1 MTYNLW
7 KRILSVCLCLVLFAS
22 LFPGLRASAQQGSEV
37 VVSSQANN
45 TLRQLAEELSL
56 EIGKLPTSGA
66 LRNCRVLLTGF
77 TQTLSGS
84 NDMKDLRGKHYLI
97 RTDGKSYVLDG
108 SWTGSN
114 GNLPMKAVT
123 VSGYSVT
130 SGASPATAF
139 DFHYRGLASNGRPL
153 YVLRFNNGRNLG
165 IGTRYTDWPELY
177 YVKADTTTDLSKAP
191 TVMLDHPNAESWF
204 RISNATG
211 THGLRQS
218 SDLTCFRWK
227 DNSAGDNEFKGNVLE
242 LYRLWSTREIIT
254 AIHDMRGY
262 LEVPEFYDEAVFS
275 EFLTCMRQAI
285 DLFKQYNPTP
295 NTTVD
300 PYDFVQEKLDQK
312 EAELRSFA
320 SRLNLDFQAPS
331 AAELDKKTTIHQ
343 LPLACG
349 YVIRTREGKIIIID
363 GGWQENNTE
372 GKYLFSYLQKI
383 TGDSTPHI
391 DAWFIT
397 HAHADHHGCVP
408 TFADL
413 YKNQVT
419 IDAFYYHYP
428 TYDQIK
434 KYLSGCGVD
443 DTWGSVDWIPTW
455 LMPNFRNA
463 EGGPTKGII
472 CNTEHSGLCN
482 NSFDFDEVHIDI
494 LLTFDDVAWAA
505 DNVSGRYSGTSANE
519 GRVFSN
525 KTFKELLN
533 DNFNETSMVFRV
545 TVGGKN
551 VLFTGDINYI
561 GGYMLDKF
569 HTAYTQNN
577 SNYYSIKSD
586 YVQVSHHGHYGLP
599 KKVYNKIDPDVALWP
614 CNYDEWNDYDYQNLI
629 CTKQW
634 FSDMGAKNY
643 IAYQGPQVFEFPL
656 VRTEGA
662 ITVPAE
668 LKDYVFDAKYYRDKY
683 ADLAKLYGNDEN
695 KLYYHFLS
703 YGIEEGRSA
712 SPFFD
717 VRFYANQNGA
727 HLRDTFKGNYV
738 AAFKDFLNKYKTSTL
753 MKLSENFDAKVYAAA
768 HKDLAGQGYTTNF
781 ALLKHYT
788 ENGYKTG
795 EIAST
800 TFRVEE
806 PNTTWHDSCT
816 VTQPVAPT
824 CSTVGKTAGVECT
837 ACGLV
842 LKSQTVVLTTDHAY
856 SYKATKNP
864 TASAT
869 GTLTGTCNGCS
880 GTNTVTLPK
889 LNTTDYTKTTAKA
902 PTCTEKGTD
911 SYQWKTTTYGTF
923 TFSADTD
930 ALGHSYTAKVT
941 APTCT
946 TQGYTTHTCSRCN
959 HSYTDSETAASEHDY
974 SYKATKNPTASA
986 TGTLLGTCSRCGDTT
1001 TVTLPKL
1008 NTTDYTKTTTKAPT
1022 CTETGTDTYKWNTTT
1037 YGSFSFTAT
1046 TEAKGH
1052 TVVID
1057 KAVAPSCNA
1066 TGLTEGS
1073 HCSECNE
1080 VLTAQTTIAATDHSY
1095 TYKVTKNP
1103 TYTLTGTLTG
1113 TCASCERTT
1122 TLTLPKLLSAEYN
1135 RSVTKEPTCTTS
1147 GIATFEWTNTTY
1159 GVFSFT
1165 GTIAPMGHTSVI
1177 DKAVEATC
1185 TETGLTEGKH
1195 CSVCNAVLTAQEVIS
1210 ATGHSYTYTKID
1222 DQSHTVGCKNCS
1234 LSETAP
1240 HSYENGLCIC
1250 GAEEVKEPV
1259 LETGWKLGHTLNL
1272 ASDISVNLAVSKSLL
1287 AGFDM
1292 DTVYIL
1298 AEIDLYTGNEKTGTK
1313 TVKLLPVEQGNY
1325 YYFTLSGL
1333 TAINMNDRIR
1343 SVLYGTKDD
1352 QEYFSPTDDYSIA
1365 DYAYSQMNKS
1375 AAVPDK
1381 LKVLCA
1387 ELLRY
1392 GAKAQIYKNYRVNEL
1407 ADSHMTDAHKAL
1419 LSDIDA
1425 VVFGNTNKTLDDLAD
1440 ASVKW
1445 IGKSLI
1451 LDSKVCLKFIFSKG
1465 TYAGDVSELSLH
1477 VSYTDTYGAT
1487 KETVLTVAELY
1498 NEKLSYYSFT
1508 LDTMLAAELR
1518 SVVSVQVYSG
1528 NTPVSATLQYS
1539 ADTYG
1544 NGKTGNLLQLCKALI
1559 AYSDSA
1565 NAFFT
1570 A

>member
-1 MTYNLW
+1 MLW
-7 KRILSVCLCLVLFAS
+7 KRILPICLCMILLMSSVY
-22 LFPGLRASAQQGSEV
+22 GLHASAQQ
-37 VVSSQANN
+37 N
-45 TLRQLAEELSL
+45 TVTVKAATVDSTLKQTAEALSA
-56 EIGKLPTSGA
+56 EIGKLPTTGA

-211 THGLRQS
+211 THGFRQS

-227 DNSAGDNEFKGNVLE
+227 DNSAGDNEFQGNVLE

-262 LEVPEFYDEAVFS
+262 LDTPEFYDEAVFS
-275 EFLTCMRQAI
+275 QFLTCMRQAI

-295 NTTVD
+295 GTTVD

-320 SRLNLDFQAPS
+320 SRLNFAFQAPS
-331 AAELDKKTTIHQ
+331 EAELNKKTTIHQ

-383 TGDSTPHI
+383 TGDATPHI

-569 HTAYTQNN
+569 HTSYTQNN
-577 SNYYSIKSD
+577 STYYSIKSD

-599 KKVYNKIDPDVALWP
+599 KKVYNKIDPDVAMWP

-634 FSDMGAKNY
+634 FNDMGAKNY

-656 VRTEGA
+656 VRTDGA
-662 ITVPAE
+662 MNIPAE

-683 ADLAKLYGNDEN
+683 ADLAKLYGNNETQ
-695 KLYYHFLS
+695 LYYHFLN

-727 HLRDTFKGNYV
+727 HLRDTLKGNYV
-738 AAFKDFLNKYKTSTL
+738 AAFKDFLNKYKTTTL
-753 MKLSENFDAKVYAAA
+753 MKLSETFDAKVYAAA
-768 HKDLAGQGYTTNF
+768 HKDLADRGYTTNF

-788 ENGYKTG
+788 ETGYKTG

-824 CSTVGKTAGVECT
+824 CSTVGKTAGVKCT
-837 ACGLV
+837 ACGLI
-842 LKSQTVVLTTDHAY
+842 LKSQTVIATTDHAY

-889 LNTTDYTKTTAKA
+889 LNTADYTKT
-902 PTCTEKGTD
+902 
-911 SYQWKTTTYGTF
+911 
-923 TFSADTD
+923 
-930 ALGHSYTAKVT
+930 V
-941 APTCT
+941 
-946 TQGYTTHTCSRCN
+946 
-959 HSYTDSETAASEHDY
+959 
-974 SYKATKNPTASA
+974 
-986 TGTLLGTCSRCGDTT
+986 
-1001 TVTLPKL
+1001 
-1008 NTTDYTKTTTKAPT
+1008 TKAPT

-1052 TVVID
+1052 TAVID
-1057 KAVAPSCNA
+1057 KAVAPSCTA

-1073 HCSECNE
+1073 HCSECN
-1080 VLTAQTTIAATDHSY
+1080 
-1095 TYKVTKNP
+1095 K
-1103 TYTLTGTLTG
+1103 
-1113 TCASCERTT
+1113 
-1122 TLTLPKLLSAEYN
+1122 
-1135 RSVTKEPTCTTS
+1135 
-1147 GIATFEWTNTTY
+1147 
-1159 GVFSFT
+1159 
-1165 GTIAPMGHTSVI
+1165 
-1177 DKAVEATC
+1177 
-1185 TETGLTEGKH
+1185 
-1195 CSVCNAVLTAQEVIS
+1195 VLTAQEVLP
-1210 ATGHSYTYTKID
+1210 ATGHSYTYAKVD
-1222 DQSHTVGCKNCS
+1222 DQSHTVACKNCS
-1234 LSETAP
+1234 LSETVP
-1240 HSYENGLCIC
+1240 HSFQDGSCIC
-1250 GAEEVKEPV
+1250 GKEEGKEPV
-1259 LETGWKLGHTLNL
+1259 LETGWKISHTLNL
-1272 ASDISVNLAVSKSLL
+1272 ASDISVTMAISKASLN
-1287 AGFDM
+1287 GFDM
-1292 DTVYIL
+1292 DTVYVL
-1298 AEIDLYTGNEKTGTK
+1298 SELDVYEGNVKTGVK
-1313 TVKLLPVEQGNY
+1313 TIEIRPEDKGSY
-1325 YYFTLSGL
+1325 YYFTLNGL
-1333 TAINMNDRIR
+1333 TAVNMNDGIR
-1343 SVLYGTKDD
+1343 SVLYGTKDG
-1352 QEYFSPTDDYSIA
+1352 QIYYSPVDKYSIA
-1365 DYAYSQMNKS
+1365 AYAYAQMNKS
-1375 AAVPDK
+1375 AATLK
-1381 LKVLCA
+1381 LKTLCA
-1387 ELLRY
+1387 DLLRY
-1392 GAKAQIYKNYRVNEL
+1392 GAKAQIYKGYRT
-1407 ADSHMTDAHKAL
+1407 DS
-1419 LSDIDA
+1419 
-1425 VVFGNTNKTLDDLAD
+1425 LAD
-1440 ASVKW
+1440 ANMTEGQKTYLSDLDAVEFNPTNTVLNDVPNAPMKW
-1445 IGKSLI
+1445 EGKA
-1451 LDSKVCLKFIFSKG
+1451 LDLASKVTVKFIFSMGSYIGKVEDL
-1465 TYAGDVSELSLH
+1465 TLK
-1477 VSYTDTYGAT
+1477 VSYEGIGGTT
-1487 KETVLTVAELY
+1487 KILTLQNGELY
-1498 NEKLSYYSFT
+1498 HAKYNFYAFT
-1508 LDTMLAAELR
+1508 LDTLSAAELR
-1518 SVVSVQVYSG
+1518 SVLSVQIFEG
-1528 NTPVSATLQYS
+1528 ETPVSSTLQY
-1539 ADTYG
+1539 AAEAYG
-1544 NGKTGNLLQLCKALI
+1544 NNKTGVLGELCKALF

-1565 NAFFT
+1565 KAYFAN
-1570 A
+1570 